1 MERRDTIHNSGEC
14 EDVISND
21 DDDET
26 VDVIGDHIHP
36 KFDPVR

>member
-21 DDDET
+21 DDET